1 MRLDEIARAV
11 RPGDLFRVTHTH
23 FRPIDFVTL
32 NKGATALIVA
42 CTEDS
47 LLAEAVV
54 TCPRSGGSRNL
65 QLSAL
70 QIAEGEYWERCDA
83 EVR

>member
-1 MRLDEIARAV
+1 MDLDEIARAV

-70 QIAEGEYWERCDA
+70 QIAEGGFWERCDA

>member
-11 RPGDLFRVTHTH
+11 RPGALFRVTHTH
-23 FRPIDFVTL
+23 FRPDDFTLL

-42 CTEDS
+42 CAEDS
-47 LLAEAVV
+47 LVAEAVV

-70 QIAEGEYWERCDA
+70 QIAEGEFWERCDA